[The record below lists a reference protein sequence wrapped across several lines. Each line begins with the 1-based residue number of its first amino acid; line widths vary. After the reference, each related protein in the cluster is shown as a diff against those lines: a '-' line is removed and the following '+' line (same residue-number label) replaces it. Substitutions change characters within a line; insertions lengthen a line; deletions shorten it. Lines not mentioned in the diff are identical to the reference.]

1 MVDEAPYTFPH
12 PAILERGTK
21 MRDEEDND
29 GSQPVVWDAH
39 KGASTYEQ
47 FFPLSQNKTFLSS
60 DVELSSSFLINLR
73 NIVTN
78 VGGTLVDRVDDADI
92 YIGKYRAGKDYATA
106 RSRDIIVGSLTWIFH
121 MLSHNSWVNPRSHL
135 LHYPAPTSTV
145 EGMSGLD
152 ISLSNYKGESRIY
165 VGKLIEAC
173 GAKFSR
179 NFHPGCTH
187 LITSKLEGEKYE
199 HAKIWGNVHVVNH
212 IWIEECFANWRHES
226 VATPRFI
233 DFPDGV
239 NLERLVGKTPI
250 DEDGLAR
257 SRTIVEDDLVVQE
270 LDLPPI
276 PIISQT
282 AAVDSHNDNPIN
294 VQDVEAQS
302 TVLTNIVND
311 SKANVV
317 PSYEIIETP
326 PSTTPRMAATKAKSR
341 LHDQI
346 MPDVMQF
353 EKAMKRKRKS
363 FPLLPSEELHSSV
376 SRKSP
381 VQRHETSPG
390 MPTDPPSEA

>member
-1 MVDEAPYTFPH
+1 MVDEAPYRFPH
-12 PAILERGTK
+12 PAILERGT
-21 MRDEEDND
+21 MTRDEGVDD
-29 GSQPVVWDAH
+29 GSQPVEWDAN
-39 KGASTYEQ
+39 KGALTYEQ
-47 FFPLSQNKTFLSS
+47 FFPLSQNKIFLSS
-60 DVELSSSFLINLR
+60 DTELSSSFLINLKD
-73 NIVTN
+73 IITN

-92 YIGKYRAGKDYATA
+92 YLGKYRAGKDYAIA
-106 RSRDIIVGSLTWIFH
+106 RSRDIIIGSLTWMFH

-135 LHYPAPTSTV
+135 LHYPAPLSTV

-173 GAKFSR
+173 GAKYSR
-179 NFHPGCTH
+179 NFHPRCTH

-199 HAKIWGNVHVVNH
+199 QVKFWANIHVVNH
-212 IWIEECFANWRHES
+212 IWIEECFAHWRHES

-250 DEDGLAR
+250 DEDGVAR
-257 SRTIVEDDLVVQE
+257 SRSSLEDDLVVQE
-270 LDLPPI
+270 LELPPI
-276 PIISQT
+276 HTTSQT
-282 AAVDSHNDNPIN
+282 AAVDSHLDSPIN
-294 VQDVEAQS
+294 RQDVEAQS

-311 SKANVV
+311 SKAIAI

-326 PSTTPRMAATKAKSR
+326 PSTTRRMAATKAKSR

-346 MPDVMQF
+346 MPDVMLF
-353 EKAMKRKRKS
+353 EKAMRRKRKS

-381 VQRHETSPG
+381 TQHHDTSPG
-390 MPTDPPSEA
+390 MPTDPPSET